1 MVVICP
7 KCKVKLKVD
16 DAKLSSA
23 GSRFKCPKCSTVLV
37 VKKPTE
43 HIKKTFDG
51 TKILLAHSNTS
62 VLENARTVLEDQG
75 YKVITST
82 DGIDAMVKALKELP
96 FLAVVEVSLP
106 KIYGFEICKRL
117 KSRPEMKDIKFIL
130 IPSTF
135 DKTKYRRDPVSLY
148 GADDYIEAHDIPAML
163 IEKINRLVTMP
174 EEGME
179 KPQASPKGT
188 AAAPETPEVKSEVPG
203 IKPET
208 KSELGPEIRPEVGQP
223 AASAETKPSES
234 KTDEAIEKAR
244 RLSRT
249 IIDDIYLYNSAKVME
264 SIKNDNFYAVF
275 APELKEGQKLY
286 ENRIT
291 QEIRDRGNYYRETIE
306 KFIAKKKKE
315 LS

>member
-23 GSRFKCPKCSTVLV
+23 GSRFKCPKCSTILV
-37 VKKPTE
+37 VKKPAE
-43 HIKKTFDG
+43 HIKKVLDS
-51 TKILLAHSNTS
+51 TKVLLAHSNAA
-62 VLENARTVLEDQG
+62 VLENASTLLQDQG

-82 DGIDAMVKALKELP
+82 DGIDAMIKALRELP

-117 KSRPEMKDIKFIL
+117 KSRAEMKDMKFIL
-130 IPSTF
+130 VPSTF
-135 DKTKYRRDPVSLY
+135 DKSKYRREPVSLY

-163 IEKINRLVTMP
+163 IEKINKLVAMP
-174 EEGME
+174 EEGAE
-179 KPQASPKGT
+179 KPQAAQQST
-188 AAAPETPEVKSEVPG
+188 IQAPETPEIKPEVPG
-203 IKPET
+203 IK
-208 KSELGPEIRPEVGQP
+208 PEIRPEVGQP
-223 AASAETKPSES
+223 AASGETKPSEA

-249 IIDDIYLYNSAKVME
+249 IIADIYLYNSAKVME
-264 SIKNDNFYAVF
+264 SIRNGNFYAVF

-286 ENRIT
+286 ENRIS
-291 QEIRDRGNYYRETIE
+291 QEIRDRENYYRETIE
-306 KFIAKKKKE
+306 EFISKKKKE

>member
-37 VKKPTE
+37 VKKPAE
-43 HIKKTFDG
+43 HIKKILDS
-51 TKILLAHSNTS
+51 TKVLLAHSNTA
-62 VLENARTVLEDQG
+62 VLENTRTLLQDQG
-75 YKVITST
+75 YKVITSA
-82 DGIDAMVKALKELP
+82 DGIDTMVKALKELP

-117 KSRPEMKDIKFIL
+117 KSRAEMKEMKFIL
-130 IPSTF
+130 VPSTF
-135 DKTKYRRDPVSLY
+135 DKSKYRREPVSLY
-148 GADDYIEAHDIPAML
+148 GADDYIEAHDIPALL
-163 IEKINRLVTMP
+163 IEKINKLVSMP
-174 EEGME
+174 EEGA
-179 KPQASPKGT
+179 KKSQAAQKG
-188 AAAPETPEVKSEVPG
+188 AAPAPETKEIKTEVPG

-208 KSELGPEIRPEVGQP
+208 RPEIRPEVGQP
-223 AASAETKPSES
+223 PVPPETKPSEA

-264 SIKNDNFYAVF
+264 SIKNGNFFAVF

-286 ENRIT
+286 ENRIS
-291 QEIRDRGNYYRETIE
+291 QEIRNRGNYYRDTIE
-306 KFIAKKKKE
+306 EFISKKKKE

>member
-16 DAKLSSA
+16 DAKLSFA
-23 GSRFKCPKCSTVLV
+23 GSRFRCPKCSTVLV

-43 HIKKTFDG
+43 HIKNKLDSSTV
-51 TKILLAHSNTS
+51 LLAHSNTA
-62 VLENARTVLEDQG
+62 VRENARTILQDQG

-130 IPSTF
+130 VPSTF
-135 DKTKYRRDPVSLY
+135 DKSKYRREPVSLY
-148 GADDYIEAHDIPAML
+148 GADDYIEDHDIPALL
-163 IEKINRLVTMP
+163 IEKINRLAAIP
-174 EEGME
+174 EEGAE
-179 KPQASPKGT
+179 RPQSTQKSAVSS
-188 AAAPETPEVKSEVPG
+188 PETPEIRSEVPG

-208 KSELGPEIRPEVGQP
+208 RPEVGQP
-223 AASAETKPSES
+223 AASAETKPS
-234 KTDEAIEKAR
+234 KTDEAIERAR

-249 IIDDIYLYNSAKVME
+249 IIDDIYLYNPAKVMA
-264 SIKNDNFYAVF
+264 SIKNGNFYAVF

-286 ENRIT
+286 ENRIA
-291 QEIRDRGNYYRETIE
+291 QEIRDRGNYYRDTIE
-306 KFIAKKKKE
+306 DFIAKKKKE

>member
-1 MVVICP
+1 VVVICP

-51 TKILLAHSNTS
+51 TKVLLAHSNTS

-96 FLAVVEVSLP
+96 FLALVEVSLP

-130 IPSTF
+130 VPSTY
-135 DKTKYRRDPVSLY
+135 DKTKYRREPVSLY

-163 IEKINRLVTMP
+163 VEKINRLVSMP
-174 EEGME
+174 EEGAE
-179 KPQASPKGT
+179 KPQAPQKSS
-188 AAAPETPEVKSEVPG
+188 AAAPETPEIKSEVPG
-203 IKPET
+203 SKPEA
-208 KSELGPEIRPEVGQP
+208 RPEVSQP
-223 AASAETKPSES
+223 AVSPEKKPSED

-249 IIDDIYLYNSAKVME
+249 IIDDIYLYNPAKVME
-264 SIKNDNFYAVF
+264 SIKNDNFFAVF
-275 APELKEGQKLY
+275 AAELKEGQKLY
-286 ENRIT
+286 ENRIA

>member
-37 VKKPTE
+37 VKKPAE
-43 HIKKTFDG
+43 YIKKVLDS
-51 TKILLAHSNTS
+51 TKVLLAHSNAA
-62 VLENARTVLEDQG
+62 VMENARTMLQDQG
-75 YKVITST
+75 YKVITSA
-82 DGIDAMVKALKELP
+82 DGIDAMVKALRELP

-117 KSRPEMKDIKFIL
+117 KSRPEMKDMKFIL
-130 IPSTF
+130 VPSTF
-135 DKTKYRRDPVSLY
+135 DKSKYRREPASFY

-163 IEKINRLVTMP
+163 IEKINKLVAMP
-174 EEGME
+174 EEGVE
-179 KPQASPKGT
+179 RPQAAQKNTVP
-188 AAAPETPEVKSEVPG
+188 APETPENKPEVPC
-203 IKPET
+203 IK
-208 KSELGPEIRPEVGQP
+208 PEIRPEVGQP
-223 AASAETKPSES
+223 AASAETRPSEA
-234 KTDEAIEKAR
+234 KTDEAIEKAQ

-249 IIDDIYLYNSAKVME
+249 IIDDIYLYNPAKVME
-264 SIKNDNFYAVF
+264 SIRNGNFYAVF

-291 QEIRDRGNYYRETIE
+291 QEIRDRGNYYRDTIE
-306 KFIAKKKKE
+306 EFIAKKKKE
-315 LS
+315 FKLDFLKK

>member
-16 DAKLSSA
+16 DAKLTSA
-23 GSRFKCPKCSTVLV
+23 GSRFKCPKCSTVLL
-37 VKKPTE
+37 VKKPAPAVQA
-43 HIKKTFDG
+43 KKTLDSN
-51 TKILLAHSNTS
+51 TVLVAHSDPTLLESIRTILL
-62 VLENARTVLEDQG
+62 DQG

-82 DGIDAMVKALKELP
+82 EGIDAMVKALKELP
-96 FLAVVEVSLP
+96 CLAVIEVSLP

-117 KSRPEMKDIKFIL
+117 KSRAEMKDMKFIL

-135 DKTKYRRDPVSLY
+135 DKSKYRREPVSLY

-163 IEKINRLVTMP
+163 IEKINKLVAIP
-174 EEGME
+174 EEGAE
-179 KPQASPKGT
+179 KPQAEQKGT
-188 AAAPETPEVKSEVPG
+188 APAPETKAEISG
-203 IKPET
+203 AKPEA
-208 KSELGPEIRPEVGQP
+208 KPEARPEVRQQP
-223 AASAETKPSES
+223 AAVETKPSEV
-234 KTDEAIEKAR
+234 KVDMAIEKAR

-264 SIKNDNFYAVF
+264 SIRNGNFYAVF

-286 ENRIT
+286 ENRIP
-291 QEIRDRGNYYRETIE
+291 QEIRNSGNYYRETIE
-306 KFIAKKKKE
+306 EFISRKKKE

>member
-37 VKKPTE
+37 VKKPAE
-43 HIKKTFDG
+43 QIKKYLDS
-51 TKILLAHSNTS
+51 TKVLLAHSNS
-62 VLENARTVLEDQG
+62 AVLENARTLLQNQG

-82 DGIDAMVKALKELP
+82 DGIDVMVKALKELP

-135 DKTKYRRDPVSLY
+135 DKTKYRREPVSLY
-148 GADDYIEAHDIPAML
+148 GADDYLEAHDIPAML
-163 IEKINRLVTMP
+163 IEKINRLVAMP
-174 EEGME
+174 EKGAE
-179 KPQASPKGT
+179 KPQTPQKSS
-188 AAAPETPEVKSEVPG
+188 AAAPETPEIKSEAPG
-203 IKPET
+203 SKPEA
-208 KSELGPEIRPEVGQP
+208 RPEVRQP
-223 AASAETKPSES
+223 ALSPEKRPSEG
-234 KTDEAIEKAR
+234 KTEEAIEKAR

-249 IIDDIYLYNSAKVME
+249 IIDDIYLYNPVKVME
-264 SIKNDNFYAVF
+264 SIKNDNFFAVF
-275 APELKEGQKLY
+275 ASEVKEGQKLY

-291 QEIRDRGNYYRETIE
+291 QEIRDRGNYYRDTIE
-306 KFIAKKKKE
+306 EFIAKKKKE

>member
-7 KCKVKLKVD
+7 KCKAKLKVD

-37 VKKPTE
+37 VKKPAE
-43 HIKKTFDG
+43 HIKKILDS
-51 TKILLAHSNTS
+51 TKVLLAHSNTA
-62 VLENARTVLEDQG
+62 VLENARTLLQDQG
-75 YKVITST
+75 YKVITSA
-82 DGIDAMVKALKELP
+82 DGIDTMVKALKELP

-117 KSRPEMKDIKFIL
+117 KSRAEMKDMKFIL
-130 IPSTF
+130 VPSTF
-135 DKTKYRRDPVSLY
+135 DKSKYRREPVSLY
-148 GADDYIEAHDIPAML
+148 GADDYIEAHDIPALL
-163 IEKINRLVTMP
+163 IEKINKLVSMP
-174 EEGME
+174 EEGAE
-179 KPQASPKGT
+179 KYQAAQKG
-188 AAAPETPEVKSEVPG
+188 AAPAPETQEIKTEVPG

-208 KSELGPEIRPEVGQP
+208 RPEIRPEVGQP
-223 AASAETKPSES
+223 PVPPETKPSEA

-264 SIKNDNFYAVF
+264 SIKNGNFYAVF

-286 ENRIT
+286 ENRIS
-291 QEIRDRGNYYRETIE
+291 QEIRNRGNYYRDTIE
-306 KFIAKKKKE
+306 EFISKKKKE